1 MIWTLFVVGWTAALE
16 VPIPEP
22 TTLPGSEIIVTYKYL
37 IAKSAHVALYAVMT
51 VLSAW
56 VPLATRYRWLMMLF
70 LMGHAT
76 ATELLQAE
84 LEEYCHRGGSLA
96 DVGYDHLG
104 ILLGAAIS
112 WKWWT
117 RESG

>member
-1 MIWTLFVVGWTAALE
+1 MVAWTVALE

-22 TTLPGSEIIVTYKYL
+22 SALPGSEIIVTNKKL
-37 IAKSAHVALYAVMT
+37 IAKSGHVVIYAVMT

-76 ATELLQAE
+76 ATELLQAA

-104 ILLGAAIS
+104 ILLGAVIS
-112 WKWWT
+112 WKWWM
-117 RESG
+117 RDS